1 MFHPTS
7 HYLYQLISHYN
18 CKFIFYDAMFYKCVQ
33 KLTQTIH
40 LKLRQIKEINYEG
53 EEILF
58 VYYQCIQKLRQIMHL
73 KF

>member
-1 MFHPTS
+1 
-7 HYLYQLISHYN
+7 
-18 CKFIFYDAMFYKCVQ
+18 MFYKCVQ

-58 VYYQCIQKLRQIMHL
+58 AHAEIKTI
-73 KF
+73 